1 MAIIILITLIALFIT
16 ASGYFKNTKQGNWYA
31 FIIAVVIFSAYTA
44 ITTELLNLFNA
55 INFTTILSS
64 WLILLIAIIT
74 TWWKRGKQLPEF
86 KLASPLLNIEKY
98 IGLSLFVILFVTLIT
113 AVFAYPNNWDSMTY
127 HLSRVMHWM
136 QNENV
141 KHYPTRIDRQL
152 TQPPLAEYHILHLFI
167 LGNRDSIA
175 NLVQWLFFAGSIT
188 SVALITAEF
197 GGDRKA
203 QLLSAF
209 VAATIPMAI
218 LQSTSTQNDLVVA
231 FFVLTAILFGIKAW
245 KQRFNTSYVY
255 LFYITCALALLSKG
269 TALIFL
275 LPVVLVYAFFIV
287 KTNREKAIPSILKG
301 IAIVLLLY
309 GPFAYRNYQTYNSP
323 LGKSYELNNS
333 VYTIEGTISNISK
346 NTTMHLRTP
355 VPAINN
361 SVTNGV
367 TAFNKAIGV
376 DVNAPNYNWAPSPD
390 FVVGYFSTQEDS
402 AGNFFQVILL
412 VLVLVY
418 VVIKFKSIP
427 KHILLYTTL
436 LVCMYVLF
444 NLLLKWQIWHA
455 RLHLTMFLAGAVLI
469 AYWLN
474 KLPALATYTMVVVL
488 SAFSLIFL
496 VYNQTRPLFGE
507 QSIFK
512 QPADKQYFAA
522 NEPLYAPFVKVNALL
537 QENNCQTLGY
547 ISGGDSW
554 EYPFWA
560 LNKNNKSFSMYQLD
574 TDNETKQLPQN
585 TSSNIIIPDMII
597 NIRGDEKKEEQISYM
612 SNPYKL
618 ILLDGVFA
626 VYKKDL

>member
-1 MAIIILITLIALFIT
+1 MAIILLITLIALFVT

-31 FIIAVVIFSAYTA
+31 FIIAVVIFSTYTT

-55 INFTTILSS
+55 INFATILSS

-74 TWWKRGKQLPEF
+74 TWWKKGKYLPEF
-86 KLASPLLNIEKY
+86 KLTTPLLNIEKY
-98 IGLSLFVILFVTLIT
+98 IGFTLFVILFITLIT
-113 AVFAYPNNWDSMTY
+113 ALFAYPNNWDSMTY
-127 HLSRVMHWM
+127 HLSRVMHWI

-175 NLVQWLFFAGSIT
+175 NLVQWLFFAASIT
-188 SVALITAEF
+188 TVALITAEF

-209 VAATIPMAI
+209 VAASIPMAI

-231 FFVLTAILFGIKAW
+231 FYVLATILFGVKAW
-245 KQRFNTSYVY
+245 KQRFTTSYTY
-255 LFYITCALALLSKG
+255 LFYITCALALMSKG

-275 LPVVLVYAFFIV
+275 LPVVVVFAFFIV
-287 KTNREKAIPSILKG
+287 KINRSKAFPSILKG
-301 IAIVLLLY
+301 IAIVFLIY
-309 GPFAYRNYQTYNSP
+309 GPFAFRNYQTYNSP

-333 VYTIEGTISNISK
+333 VYTIKGTVSNISK

-355 VPAINN
+355 VPSINN
-361 SVTNGV
+361 SLTNGV
-367 TAFNKAIGV
+367 AGFNKAIGV

-412 VLVLVY
+412 LAVLIFITVK
-418 VVIKFKSIP
+418 IKSIP
-427 KHILLYTTL
+427 KHILIYTGVV
-436 LVCMYVLF
+436 VCMYLLF
-444 NLLLKWQIWHA
+444 NLLLKWQIWHV
-455 RLHLTMFLAGAVLI
+455 RLHLTMFLAGAVII
-469 AYWLN
+469 AYWMN
-474 KLPALATYTMVVVL
+474 KLPSLATYSMLVVL

-496 VYNQTRPLFGE
+496 GYNQTRPLFGE
-507 QSIFK
+507 HSIFK
-512 QPADKQYFAA
+512 QPAEKQYFAA
-522 NEPLYAPFVKVNALL
+522 NEQLYAPFVKVNALL

-560 LNKNNKSFSMYQLD
+560 LNKNNKSFSLYQLD

>member
-1 MAIIILITLIALFIT
+1 
-16 ASGYFKNTKQGNWYA
+16 
-31 FIIAVVIFSAYTA
+31 
-44 ITTELLNLFNA
+44 
-55 INFTTILSS
+55 
-64 WLILLIAIIT
+64 
-74 TWWKRGKQLPEF
+74 
-86 KLASPLLNIEKY
+86 
-98 IGLSLFVILFVTLIT
+98 
-113 AVFAYPNNWDSMTY
+113 
-127 HLSRVMHWM
+127 
-136 QNENV
+136 
-141 KHYPTRIDRQL
+141 
-152 TQPPLAEYHILHLFI
+152 
-167 LGNRDSIA
+167 
-175 NLVQWLFFAGSIT
+175 
-188 SVALITAEF
+188 
-197 GGDRKA
+197 
-203 QLLSAF
+203 
-209 VAATIPMAI
+209 
-218 LQSTSTQNDLVVA
+218 
-231 FFVLTAILFGIKAW
+231 
-245 KQRFNTSYVY
+245 
-255 LFYITCALALLSKG
+255 
-269 TALIFL
+269 
-275 LPVVLVYAFFIV
+275 
-287 KTNREKAIPSILKG
+287 
-301 IAIVLLLY
+301 
-309 GPFAYRNYQTYNSP
+309 
-323 LGKSYELNNS
+323 
-333 VYTIEGTISNISK
+333 
-346 NTTMHLRTP
+346 
-355 VPAINN
+355 
-361 SVTNGV
+361 
-367 TAFNKAIGV
+367 
-376 DVNAPNYNWAPSPD
+376 
-390 FVVGYFSTQEDS
+390 
-402 AGNFFQVILL
+402 
-412 VLVLVY
+412 
-418 VVIKFKSIP
+418 
-427 KHILLYTTL
+427 L